1 MSTRT
6 HSWFPLVLLPLLLVP
21 SLNASVLID
30 DFSVASVE
38 ISSAGSP
45 GPAATTQTL
54 SILGQNATR
63 TFTVI
68 AAAGISQGQI
78 TGGTLGF
85 VSEPA
90 GGGQTTLEYED
101 FSGDLSST
109 PFLRLDFESINYS
122 GSMEIGLIS
131 TSNPQILGMVLS
143 PPTSG
148 GPTSQFIDV
157 RGFNGY
163 QDGFLDGVSAV
174 TLALVGTDGPF
185 FGVRISKI
193 SFTDELEYRAAI
205 PEPDAVTCVA
215 GVLLAGFALAH
226 RARIRSPGCARD

>member
-30 DFSVASVE
+30 DFSIGSVE
-38 ISSAGSP
+38 INSAGSP
-45 GPAATTQTL
+45 GPASTAQTI

-63 TFTVI
+63 TFTVG
-68 AAAGISQGQI
+68 AATGISQGQI
-78 TGGTLGF
+78 TGGTFEF
-85 VSEPA
+85 VCDPA
-90 GGGQTTLEYED
+90 AGGQTSLVYEN

-122 GSMEIGLIS
+122 GSMEIGLLS
-131 TSNPQILGMVLS
+131 TSLPQTLGMVIS

-157 RGFNGY
+157 RGFSGY
-163 QDGFLDGVSAV
+163 QDGFLNGVNAV
-174 TLALVGTDGPF
+174 ALALVGTDGPF
-185 FGVRISKI
+185 FGVKISKI
-193 SFTDELEYRAAI
+193 SFTDESEYRAAI